1 MSSDLRVRKEFPE
14 LHQQQ
19 QQLLTLF
26 LRARVGRV
34 AFRIQTTLIANAD
47 GATVPGAAVRAHF
60 LQLAM
65 LGDDARAADV
75 EMIPDGAELALAVA
89 AQQVL
94 YGEVPVLAGGGA
106 VNDDIFHLLHVRSV
120 LDAFQQFSFAR
131 HFLIGG
137 EQGEGFFYHRLKGK
151 VVQLVMPSAVR
162 AAIAAWM
169 MA

>member
-1 MSSDLRVRKEFPE
+1 MSADLRVRKEFPE

-47 GATVPGAAVRAHF
+47 GATVSGAAVRAHF
-60 LQLAM
+60 LQLAV

-89 AQQVL
+89 AQ
-94 YGEVPVLAGGGA
+94 
-106 VNDDIFHLLHVRSV
+106 
-120 LDAFQQFSFAR
+120 
-131 HFLIGG
+131 
-137 EQGEGFFYHRLKGK
+137 
-151 VVQLVMPSAVR
+151 
-162 AAIAAWM
+162 
-169 MA
+169 